1 MTKDFGWQMRSDILK
16 HDAESK
22 ITEPARN
29 HGWKVDIEK
38 VEPLGEYI
46 LITMERNGFC
56 RRVALLYTSGTDNA
70 VYKRLETEAD
80 LTLFNG
86 PPHMVDSF
94 TQGLSRPVSSVGD
107 FGLKLIQWNQE
118 SVPDKVVPEDVLVEQ
133 ETVPSLPGPR
143 IRRLRSE
150 TPIDAIW
157 SRLSRLRSTTLARK
171 AVCERAEAEGA
182 ELDAQ
187 AALSKGD
194 GVAYAIRNASDYFA
208 LKDVGNV
215 SQRIL
220 NLYYGC
226 MSFAFAE
233 MLASPTGPSE
243 LSVIENSTKQGHG
256 LWTFDGI
263 DAGCGGLAVGP
274 TQSGFYRTWIDSMR
288 TGSLL
293 TLDRKPKRASDLET
307 APPGSWA
314 TMEQMFARIPEVGD
328 LFEDIFTGSP
338 AWVSPSY
345 QPTANP
351 SFGLFGS
358 GERAKT
364 SYVLLADDT
373 GRMTAGDINALPGPI
388 REIVQVPSG
397 SRARHFQVAIDHPD
411 SEFWFEVLDV
421 HQSPFERSALI
432 LPLFGCVHQYRA
444 ICLAILYALSILV
457 RYRPSLWR
465 RVQEGDLDNMRAL
478 VEAFLATV
486 ERILPQ
492 QFLESVTGEKV
503 SVHQPGSFLA

>member
-1 MTKDFGWQMRSDILK
+1 MTEDFGWQMRSDILK
-16 HDAESK
+16 RDAESK
-22 ITEPARN
+22 ISDPARY

-38 VEPLGEYI
+38 VEPTGEYI
-46 LITMERNGFC
+46 LIAMERNGFR
-56 RRVALLYTSGTDNA
+56 RRVALLYTSATANG

-86 PPHMVDSF
+86 QPYMVDSY

-107 FGLKLIQWNQE
+107 FSLKLVQWNQE
-118 SVPDKVVPEDVLVEQ
+118 SVPDKVAPEGALAEQ
-133 ETVPSLPGPR
+133 ETGPFLPGPR
-143 IRRLRSE
+143 IRRLLSE
-150 TPIDAIW
+150 TPIEAIW

-171 AVCERAEAEGA
+171 AICERAEAEGFKLEA
-182 ELDAQ
+182 G

-194 GVAYAIRNASDYFA
+194 GVAYAVRNASDYFA

-226 MSFAFAE
+226 LSFAFAE

-243 LSVIENSTKQGHG
+243 LSVIENITKQGHG

-263 DAGCGGLAVGP
+263 DAGFGGMAVGP
-274 TQSGFYRTWIDSMR
+274 IQSGFYRAWVDSMR
-288 TGSLL
+288 TGSLV
-293 TLDRKPKRASDLET
+293 TLDRKPKRPSDLET
-307 APPGSWA
+307 APTGSWA

-328 LFEDIFTGSP
+328 LFEDIFTGPP
-338 AWVSPSY
+338 AWVTPSY
-345 QPTANP
+345 QPTANAG
-351 SFGLFGS
+351 FGLFGS

-364 SYVLLADDT
+364 SYVLLGDDT
-373 GRMTAGDINALPGPI
+373 GRMTAGDIAALLGPI

-397 SRARHFQVAIDHPD
+397 SRARHFRVAIDHPD
-411 SEFWFEVLDV
+411 SDFWWGALDV

-478 VEAFLATV
+478 VEAFLASV

-503 SVHQPGSFLA
+503 SVHQPGSFLS